1 MVAYVVDL
9 EGGMGDVVLAGEEFF
24 EFAPAGVAVFLAAD
38 EDVGGEGR
46 EARGDGPD
54 VEIVDLHYAFGRCHP
69 PSDLFGVQAAW
80 CGLEQDVGRVSE
92 ELPGTT
98 HDQEPDGDADQWVGI
113 SPAGEDDSG
122 GGDHRADRTE
132 GVGEHVA
139 HGPLHV
145 QALAP
150 RPVEDGSAHHVD
162 EEPECGHGQHRSAE
176 HLRRFY
182 EARVGLDEDPDRD
195 RHQRHPVREGGQ
207 DLGPT
212 VAEALLRCRRS
223 PCQPG
228 GEKGDPEREVIREH
242 VSRVGEQGEAPR
254 EEAADDLHHREA
266 RGQDEHYGQRAAVP
280 VTRVRRAV
288 VFVMAHGAILSPRG
302 CHGRFADGSYRP
314 WYWRFASQMPKATC
328 AVPRRRISLG
338 FSAKK
343 WATLRTPAGRHAV
356 HGGSP
361 PYCDVSPSVTS
372 SFLFSALRKTVSVT
386 VSPGLWSRR
395 APRRSP

>member
-92 ELPGTT
+92 ELPGAT

-212 VAEALLRCRRS
+212 VAEALLRCRRTIYQTS
-223 PCQPG
+223 
-228 GEKGDPEREVIREH
+228 GEEGDPEREVIREH
-242 VSRVGEQGEAPR
+242 VPRVGEQGEAPR

-266 RGQDEHYGQRAAVP
+266 RGQGEHHGQRAAAP
-280 VTRVRRAV
+280 FPRVRCVV
-288 VFVMAHGAILSPRG
+288 VFVMAHEAILSPAVWYEV
-302 CHGRFADGSYRP
+302 HVFTSKSYNLRE
-314 WYWRFASQMPKATC
+314 
-328 AVPRRRISLG
+328 RRRNPEPPSFPRKRESTAPDAPHLPPE
-338 FSAKK
+338 
-343 WATLRTPAGRHAV
+343 AT
-356 HGGSP
+356 
-361 PYCDVSPSVTS
+361 YCEVSPSVAS
-372 SFLFSALRKTVSVT
+372 SFFSSPSRKIVRVT